1 MGLQLITAAD
11 DYPVSLTAAKL
22 HLRIDGTGEDAN
34 VSSLIARGTGY
45 AQKQTG
51 RALVSQQWR
60 LVLDCFPSGAI
71 KLPLP
76 PLVSVESI
84 TYLDEAGALQTLD
97 PADYLVN
104 PFGIV
109 GEVTPAYGKSWP
121 ATRSQAMAVKVAF
134 TCGYG
139 DADSVPEEI
148 KGAILLMVGHLDQNR
163 EATGDKALESV
174 PMGVDALLS
183 AYVVPVIA

>member
-11 DYPVSLTAAKL
+11 DYPVTLAAAKL
-22 HLRIDGTGEDAN
+22 HLRIDGTADDAN
-34 VSSLIARGTGY
+34 VTSLIGRGTGY

-51 RALVSQQWR
+51 RALVSQKWR
-60 LVLDCFPSGAI
+60 LILDAFPSGAI
-71 KLPLP
+71 RLPLP

-84 TYLDEAGALQTLD
+84 NYLDEAGALQTLS

-104 PFGIV
+104 PYGLV
-109 GEVTPAYGKSWP
+109 GEVTPAYGKQWP
-121 ATRSQAMAVKVAF
+121 TTRAQPMAVKIAF

-163 EATGDKALESV
+163 EASGDKAMESI
-174 PMGVDALLS
+174 PFGVDALLS
-183 AYVVPVIA
+183 GYVVPVVA

>member
-1 MGLQLITAAD
+1 MGLQLISAAD
-11 DYPVSLTAAKL
+11 DLPVSLSAAKL
-22 HLRIDGTGEDAN
+22 HLRVDGSDEDAN
-34 VSSLIARGTGY
+34 VTALIGRGTGY

-51 RALVSQQWR
+51 RALVSQKWR
-60 LVLDCFPSGAI
+60 LVLDSFPCGAI
-71 KLPLP
+71 SLPMP

-84 TYLDEAGALQTLD
+84 TYLDEDGALQTLD

-104 PFGIV
+104 PFGIA

-139 DADSVPEEI
+139 DADSVPEEN

-163 EATGDKALESV
+163 ESVGDKALESV

-183 AYVVPVIA
+183 GYVVPVVA